1 MKFAKALFFIC
12 VIGII
17 TSRAV
22 SKAEAEYTAATNAL
36 KLEVGYKEM
45 FQNTFENKMPPFGN
59 QEVQVVME
67 DSKASATLDLNM
79 MENNSFNSG
88 IPFYFKAA
96 SSEKV
101 VSKNMVKL
109 NDKTWY
115 IPFNTIS
122 KACSFDSNID
132 SSVPLYLTCFLANK
146 NGTPVLKINFTGFSA
161 HSRRDQMAVSIIA
174 NGFSEKQE
182 ARKSFISQKFK
193 DVGNAI
199 WYSMTYQEEIT
210 GIKKSDADILAAKK
224 ASIEKLKKQI
234 AELTAKLAL
243 LQKQKVTLSG
253 ELQTTQ
259 TKKTETTV
267 TKTKKITYKLSLE
280 ATIKTLESSVST
292 QAQIEGL
299 QATIDKALKQLKYWL
314 QGAVY
319 HRVINAE
326 EKTGLEGLKDNN
338 SGFDAKVNDYF
349 FPQ

>member
-1 MKFAKALFFIC
+1 M
-12 VIGII
+12 G
-17 TSRAV
+17 
-22 SKAEAEYTAATNAL
+22 
-36 KLEVGYKEM
+36 
-45 FQNTFENKMPPFGN
+45 
-59 QEVQVVME
+59 
-67 DSKASATLDLNM
+67 
-79 MENNSFNSG
+79 
-88 IPFYFKAA
+88 
-96 SSEKV
+96 
-101 VSKNMVKL
+101 
-109 NDKTWY
+109 
-115 IPFNTIS
+115 
-122 KACSFDSNID
+122 
-132 SSVPLYLTCFLANK
+132 
-146 NGTPVLKINFTGFSA
+146 
-161 HSRRDQMAVSIIA
+161 
-174 NGFSEKQE
+174 
-182 ARKSFISQKFK
+182 ISQKFK

-243 LQKQKVTLSG
+243 LQKQKLT
-253 ELQTTQ
+253 
-259 TKKTETTV
+259 
-267 TKTKKITYKLSLE
+267 LE